1 MTLGEAAA
9 KEPTILVRIERN
21 SKPHTHPNPQPPTP
35 PPLIKDEA
43 AQKPKRAIYVS
54 LISGEGYTNFPSI
67 LSTIVFL
74 YRYLLSS
81 ALRSNEIGR
90 KMKKESKKKKH

>member
-21 SKPHTHPNPQPPTP
+21 SKPPT

-54 LISGEGYTNFPSI
+54 LIAGEGYTNFPSI